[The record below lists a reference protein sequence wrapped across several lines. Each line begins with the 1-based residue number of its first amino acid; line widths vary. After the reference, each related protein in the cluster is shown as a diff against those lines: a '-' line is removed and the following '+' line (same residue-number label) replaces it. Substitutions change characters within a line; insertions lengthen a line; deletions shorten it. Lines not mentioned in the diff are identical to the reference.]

1 MQIGHMRSR
10 LVFSFRL
17 VESNRESKHA
27 DIANSSVLQLLVTLL
42 LFSPSIALTTY
53 QRTAADVLLAFKNG
67 VQDPPILASWITGD
81 PCKGGWKGVYCT
93 SIGGTRIITSL
104 KLSNFGL
111 NGIIAPELGNL
122 TTLTSL
128 WLDSNFLRGPIP
140 SELGELKN
148 LTSLRLANNS
158 FNGSIPPSLAS
169 LPNLKELFLSNND
182 LSGTVPFNSSAAG
195 VINIV
200 VDGNNQLCT
209 LTPGFDLPVCGPS
222 LAPALIF
229 GPVSP
234 IPKSSDS
241 DVPVAAIAGGIAGA
255 VALVIATTA
264 LVWCCLVRAKRY
276 PSAHSDSGSSEPSAQ
291 VDWAKRPGGSVSR
304 GLAPDFET
312 PNAREFT
319 VEELEH
325 ATKRFSE
332 NNRIGHG
339 AFGEVYKGLLED
351 GTIVA
356 VKGRL
361 APASEAFRTSVE
373 LLSRVR
379 HKHLVSV
386 LGYCQEND
394 QQMVVYDYVPNGNV
408 ASVLYDDNGVS
419 LGKLDFRQRLAIALG
434 AAEGLERLHTS
445 TPKIV
450 HRDFKT
456 SNVLLDADL
465 VAKVTDFGLSLLLAE
480 GQLLQEG
487 PVVSSLEGDGSAG
500 FLDPEY
506 YTTQR
511 LTEKSDVYSFG
522 VFLLELVSGREAISQ
537 DRPRAE
543 WSLVEWG
550 RALRDAGNLG
560 AFVDS
565 SLGSN
570 FTEFAIQKT
579 FGVGFHCVE
588 PVGDRRPSMGEVVKQ
603 LEEALAKEKGLP
615 VGAGEGPTT
624 VTLGSELFS

>member
-1 MQIGHMRSR
+1 MQIGQLRSG

-17 VESNRESKHA
+17 GESYGESRYA
-27 DIANSSVLQLLVTLL
+27 DITNSKVLQLLVTLL
-42 LFSPSIALTTY
+42 LFNPSAALTSY
-53 QRTAADVLLAFKNG
+53 QRTAVDALLAFKNG
-67 VQDPPILASWITGD
+67 VQNPPILASWIIGD
-81 PCKGGWKGVYCT
+81 PCKGGWEGVECT
-93 SIGGTRIITSL
+93 TIAGTHVITSL
-104 KLSNFGL
+104 KLSNLGL
-111 NGIIAPELGNL
+111 EGTISPQLGNL

-140 SELGELKN
+140 AELGNLKN
-148 LTSLRLANNS
+148 LTSLCLANNS
-158 FNGSIPPSLAS
+158 LNGSIPPSLAS
-169 LPNLKELFLSNND
+169 LSKLKELYLSNND
-182 LSGTVPFNSSAAG
+182 LSGTVPFNSSTAQT
-195 VINIV
+195 INIV

-209 LTPGFDLPVCGPS
+209 LAPGFGLPVCGPS

-229 GPVSP
+229 QPVTP
-234 IPKSSDS
+234 VAKSSEKDI
-241 DVPVAAIAGGIAGA
+241 PVAAIAGGVAGA
-255 VALVIATTA
+255 VLLVIASGA
-264 LVWCCLVRAKRY
+264 LVWCCLVRAKNN
-276 PSAHSDSGSSEPSAQ
+276 PSAHSDTGSSEPSAR

-304 GLAPDFET
+304 GLPADLET
-312 PNAREFT
+312 ANAREFA

-332 NNRIGHG
+332 DNRIGHG

-361 APASEAFRTSVE
+361 APPSASFQTSVE

-386 LGYCQEND
+386 LGYSQEND
-394 QQMVVYDYVPNGNV
+394 QQMVVYDYVPNGTV
-408 ASVLYDDNGVS
+408 ASLLYDDTGVP
-419 LGKLDFRQRLAIALG
+419 LGKLDFRQRLEIALG
-434 AAEGLERLHTS
+434 AAKGLEHLHTFN
-445 TPKIV
+445 PKIV

-487 PVVSSLEGDGSAG
+487 PVVSSLDDDGSAG

-511 LTEKSDVYSFG
+511 LTERSDVYSFG
-522 VFLLELVSGREAISQ
+522 VFLLELVSGREAIAQ
-537 DRPRAE
+537 ERPRAE

-550 RALRDAGNLG
+550 RNLRDAGNLS
-560 AFVDS
+560 AVVDH

-570 FTEFAIQKT
+570 FTEFAMQKT
-579 FGVGFHCVE
+579 VEVGFHCVE
-588 PVGDRRPSMGEVVKQ
+588 PVGDRRPSMVEVVRELK
-603 LEEALAKEKGLP
+603 EALEKEKGLP
-615 VGAGEGPTT
+615 AGAVEGATT